1 MIRRRGSILL
11 EFVFLFLLVA
21 MIFSTFSSG
30 VISIYSHVDRIYDH
44 VTLHRVGRDLI
55 AIMERQLSFYTAKAV
70 IKTTKTG
77 SSLCCYSLGLGKSKT
92 FFRRPYPDTDFYG
105 FYQST
110 QTKGKAPGVNPL
122 TPPDIGLDIFQVEK
136 ISPYMV
142 RVKLRLTMLKTG
154 RHQDFFSVLYLRNG
168 VVL

>member
-1 MIRRRGSILL
+1 ML
-11 EFVFLFLLVA
+11 ELVFLCLLLA
-21 MIFSTFSSG
+21 MVFSTFSSG
-30 VISIYSHVDRIYDH
+30 VISVYSHVDRIYDR

-70 IKTTKTG
+70 IKETKTG

-92 FFRRPYPDTDFYG
+92 FFRRPYPRSGAYG

-110 QTKGKAPGVNPL
+110 QSKGKAPGVNPL
-122 TPPDIGLDIFQVEK
+122 TPPDIGVETFQVEK
-136 ISPYMV
+136 LSPYMV
-142 RVKLRLTMLKTG
+142 RVKLRLTVLKTG
-154 RHQDFFSVLYLRNG
+154 RHEDFFSVLYLRNG